1 VMLFS
6 ESDSTY
12 EPIHSLMSLGKGRA
26 EREEDC
32 AEVDAPEPEEKAK
45 EKVGPVYFHCQ
56 YPVWVC

>member
-1 VMLFS
+1 MLFS

-45 EKVGPVYFHCQ
+45 EKVGPV
-56 YPVWVC
+56 